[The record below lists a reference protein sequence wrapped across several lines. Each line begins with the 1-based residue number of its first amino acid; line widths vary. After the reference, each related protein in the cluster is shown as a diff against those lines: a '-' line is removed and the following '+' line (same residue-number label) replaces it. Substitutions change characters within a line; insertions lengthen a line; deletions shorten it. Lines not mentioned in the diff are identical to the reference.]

1 MRLGLIGI
9 DNTHADH
16 AVRHLNLEHALGSAR
31 VVAIQ
36 GGTAERAATL
46 AAHGGIDLVAEH
58 PEDLIGAIDAAIVM
72 DRDGS
77 LHRAHAV
84 PLLKAGIPVLV
95 DKPLAT
101 TVADAEAILETAR
114 TAGVPVTSYS
124 ALRWT
129 DSLAAFRERLPA
141 LGPLTTVVATGP
153 VQRDSIY
160 GGVSFYGVH
169 AVELALHLLGGDL
182 SPEPPIVSVLPG
194 AVVALARVGE
204 AHAVI
209 NLVERTS
216 QTAVPFHITATGPSG
231 IAADV
236 VTLGKDYTL
245 PALRHFTTLLTT
257 GTPPLT
263 EAQLLAPVRLL
274 SAIQS
279 TTPNP

>member
-1 MRLGLIGI
+1 MRLGLVGI

-16 AVRHLNLEHALGSAR
+16 AVRHLNGEHALGSAR

-46 AAHGGIDLVAEH
+46 SGGAISVVSR
-58 PEDLIGAIDAAIVM
+58 PEDLIGLVDAAIVM

-101 TVADAEAILETAR
+101 TVADAEAILEAAR

-124 ALRWT
+124 ALRWV
-129 DSLAAFRERLPA
+129 DSLAAFRARVAE

-153 VQRDSIY
+153 VQRDSVY

-169 AVELALHLLGGDL
+169 AVELALHLLTPSASDDL
-182 SPEPPIVSVLPG
+182 TVSVLPG
-194 AVVALARVGE
+194 GVVATARVGG

-209 NLVERTS
+209 NLVERTPEA
-216 QTAVPFHITATGPSG
+216 AVPFHLSVTGVG
-231 IAADV
+231 GVAAETI
-236 VTLGKDYTL
+236 TLGKDYTL
-245 PALRHFTTLLTT
+245 PALRVFLTMLAT
-257 GTPPLT
+257 GTSPLT
-263 EAQLLAPVRLL
+263 DAELLAPVHLL
-274 SAIQS
+274 ETISTAVS
-279 TTPNP
+279 TTH

>member
-1 MRLGLIGI
+1 MRLGLVGI

-16 AVRHLNLEHALGSAR
+16 AVRHLNGEHALGSAR

-46 AAHGGIDLVAEH
+46 SGGAIEVVSR
-58 PEDLIGAIDAAIVM
+58 PEDLIGLVDAAIVM

-101 TVADAEAILETAR
+101 TVADATAILDAAR

-124 ALRWT
+124 ALRWV
-129 DSLAAFRERLPA
+129 DSLAAFRTRASE

-153 VQRDSIY
+153 VQRDSVY

-169 AVELALHLLGGDL
+169 AVELALHLLTTPTPTPSVD
-182 SPEPPIVSVLPG
+182 VSVLPG
-194 AVVALARVGE
+194 GVVATARVGG

-216 QTAVPFHITATGPSG
+216 EAAVPFHLSVTGVG
-231 IAADV
+231 GVAAETI
-236 VTLGKDYTL
+236 TLGKDYTL
-245 PALRHFTTLLTT
+245 PALRVFLAMLDT
-257 GTPPLT
+257 GTAPLT
-263 EAQLLAPVRLL
+263 DAQLLAPVHLL
-274 SAIQS
+274 ETIS
-279 TTPNP
+279 TAVTASR